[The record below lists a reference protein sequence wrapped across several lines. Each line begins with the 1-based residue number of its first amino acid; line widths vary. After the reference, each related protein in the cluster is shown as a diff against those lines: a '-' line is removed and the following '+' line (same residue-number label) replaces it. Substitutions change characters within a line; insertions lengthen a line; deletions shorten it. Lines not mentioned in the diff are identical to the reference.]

1 MTEILSLSD
10 FVEYINL
17 ECIKSQYE
25 IKLKLME
32 INMLNTKTMELV
44 NIKNSQ
50 QQISDDGIVTYP
62 GYNDVKYILPQ
73 SISFTE
79 NVYTVKIVNNVLYLY
94 LVIDS
99 ETQKLLCT
107 FNFDVIGQSFDNTQ
121 PIDIY
126 QSNYIIIGSLIFRIL
141 KY

>member
-62 GYNDVKYILPQ
+62 GYNDVKY
-73 SISFTE
+73 
-79 NVYTVKIVNNVLYLY
+79 LY